1 MLLVHCEQARRDVY
15 KRQGLACMIVIYVFA
30 KKKGYRSTK
39 KFTLSEKMKV
49 FLQAIPCLFMIVVV
63 IGGIISGI
71 FTATE
76 GSVVAVVYSMVSVS
90 YTHLFLRK
98 TLFFQK

>member
-1 MLLVHCEQARRDVY
+1 MYGGDLLLCKEE
-15 KRQGLACMIVIYVFA
+15 
-30 KKKGYRSTK
+30 GYRSTK
-39 KFTLSEKMKV
+39 KFTASEKLKV

-76 GSVVAVVYSMVSVS
+76 GSVVAVVYSLVLSV
-90 YTHLFLRK
+90 
-98 TLFFQK
+98 FFTSPSSPLNCRRFSLTARR

>member
-1 MLLVHCEQARRDVY
+1 
-15 KRQGLACMIVIYVFA
+15 MIYFA

-39 KFTLSEKMKV
+39 KFTASEKLKV

-76 GSVVAVVYSMVSVS
+76 EA
-90 YTHLFLRK
+90 
-98 TLFFQK
+98 